1 MTLIFLIKIYTIFF
15 YIFLTNFSSS
25 VKFVICSRISS
36 SEGLYD
42 METSLTIYHTSPWIC
57 FCVVEVFSGG
67 FSQTNCSFNF
77 NINVNII
84 ANSYMNSRINFRF
97 SQLLQSLLVFKIM
110 KLESTSKISAQFKT
124 IPLCLLFFLIRF
136 YLHLSNKLEWG

>member
-15 YIFLTNFSSS
+15 FYMFLTNFSSS
-25 VKFVICSRISS
+25 VKFVTCQRISS
-36 SEGLYD
+36 SEGLYH
-42 METSLTIYHTSPWIC
+42 MEISLPIYHTSPWIC

-67 FSQTNCSFNF
+67 FSQTNCNFNF

-84 ANSYMNSRINFRF
+84 VNSYMNSRINFRF
-97 SQLLQSLLVFKIM
+97 SHLLQSLLIFKIM

-124 IPLCLLFFLIRF
+124 IPLCLLFFSLDFI
-136 YLHLSNKLEWG
+136 YI